1 LVRFLTLRSQI
12 TGPMGIEKD
21 ITQTNFRN
29 NQNKAMVNIM
39 FTHAWMIDHIKS
51 FVKAENITPQQ
62 YNILRILRGA
72 GEPLSTLQLR
82 ERMLDKMSD
91 TSRIVE
97 RMVAKGLVQKA
108 ISEKDKR
115 MVDVVI
121 TPPGSELLQKL
132 DQRNEELDGVVNHLS
147 DNELETL
154 NNLLDKLRNNH

>member
-1 LVRFLTLRSQI
+1 
-12 TGPMGIEKD
+12 MGIEKD
-21 ITQTNFRN
+21 IHQQKFRN
-29 NQNKAMVNIM
+29 EHQRVYVNLF
-39 FTHAWMIDHIKS
+39 FTHGWIMEKIKLILDES
-51 FVKAENITPQQ
+51 DLTPQQ

-97 RMVAKGLVQKA
+97 RMVSKNLVQKA

-115 MVDVVI
+115 MVDVII
-121 TPPGSELLQKL
+121 TPQGYELLENL
-132 DQRNEELDGVVNHLS
+132 DRRNEELDAVVNHLS
-147 DNELETL
+147 DDELETL